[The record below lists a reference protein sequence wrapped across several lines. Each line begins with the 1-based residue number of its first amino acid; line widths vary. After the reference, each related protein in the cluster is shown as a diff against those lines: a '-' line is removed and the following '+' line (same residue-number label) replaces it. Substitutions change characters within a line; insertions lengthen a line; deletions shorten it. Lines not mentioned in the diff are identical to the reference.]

1 MSSVYD
7 PLSPGYIPE
16 DTAPAVIPA
25 HAGQGNGLPSSL
37 DDLRAALEQSEQVA
51 QVEFPPC
58 YLYGP
63 GRFIRLECSTE
74 ITQAEMKKIQLAG
87 LPPEQR
93 RKRIPDPRKMDEA
106 TVLATLI
113 ARQCTGIGLLA
124 GDGSY
129 KTVGGD
135 LSDPPMLAQLGVMDP
150 VMAVRRVFGNKDAY
164 LLRAGQELVEAC
176 GYGER
181 EPGDELDPT

>member
-1 MSSVYD
+1 VSSVYD

-16 DTAPAVIPA
+16 DGPAVIPA
-25 HAGQGNGLPSSL
+25 HSGEGNGLPSSL
-37 DDLRAALEQSEQVA
+37 DDLRTALAQAEQVA
-51 QVEFPPC
+51 EVEFPPC
-58 YLYGP
+58 HLYGP

-74 ITQAEMKKIQLAG
+74 ITQAEMKKVQLAG

-106 TVLATLI
+106 IVLATLV
-113 ARQCTGIGLLA
+113 ARQCVSVGLLQ

-129 KTVGGD
+129 KTVSGD
-135 LSDPPMLAQLGVMDP
+135 LNDPTMLAQLGVMDP